1 MAKDRRHA
9 QEPPEQQEAQPPR
22 QTQPY
27 PPDGESA
34 YGLLLVAR
42 MGLMGALALLLLVA
56 GVWTSWNTAQ
66 YAMLVEA
73 RERGTMTVT
82 ACHEDRC
89 TGPYLP
95 LEGSRRRTQVSIA
108 AAAAPDKGEQVE
120 VTVQPGTDR
129 AVRIGAGG
137 VLHAWVPFAGSLLLA
152 ALVVAG
158 GMKLRRTAWVMGL
171 MGTVLLGATF
181 AAL

>member
-1 MAKDRRHA
+1 MPKSSPSSKKRSRPVKRSRTRRM
-9 QEPPEQQEAQPPR
+9 R
-22 QTQPY
+22 
-27 PPDGESA
+27 ESA

-42 MGLMGALALLLLVA
+42 TGLMGALALLLLVA

-73 RERGTMTVT
+73 RERGTMTV
-82 ACHEDRC
+82 ADCRDERC

-95 LEGSRRRTQVSIA
+95 SEGDGRRRTQVSIA
-108 AAAAPDKGEQVE
+108 AAAAPAEGEQVE
-120 VTVQPGTDR
+120 VTVKPGTHN
-129 AVRIGAGG
+129 AVRTGAGG

-158 GMKLRRTAWVMGL
+158 GMKLRRVAWVMGL
-171 MGTVLLGATF
+171 LGTVLLGATF